1 MEEKT
6 GQNVVFERIEFFKDD
21 ILSDL
26 NPKTI
31 KAIQNKI
38 ERFKSSFLM
47 EDFLRIGD
55 TAPDFE
61 ITNAEGK
68 KIRLSKLVRQ
78 QKIVLSF
85 VRGAWCPY
93 CYLELKAYQKLLPQI
108 EALGAGLLVIS
119 SDRPDYCIDTMTRH
133 GLAFEVLSDKG
144 NKVAQ
149 KYKLVYKSETDIDL
163 WNELGLMKRD
173 ITDDDLSYELPIP
186 ATYII
191 DENMIVRYAYA
202 NPDYRRRAN
211 PIDIKNILVGL
222 KAL

>member
-1 MEEKT
+1 MQDKE
-6 GQNVVFERIEFFKDD
+6 NVVFERIEFFKDD
-21 ILSDL
+21 ILNDL

-38 ERFKSSFLM
+38 ELFRSSFM
-47 EDFLRIGD
+47 VEDFLRVGD
-55 TAPDFE
+55 SAPDFE
-61 ITNAEGK
+61 ITNHLGK
-68 KIRLSKLVRQ
+68 KVRLSKLTRK
-78 QKIVLSF
+78 QKVVLSF

-108 EALGAGLLVIS
+108 QALGTELLIIS
-119 SDRPDYCIDTMTRH
+119 SDRPDYCLDSMTRH

-149 KYKLVYKSETDIDL
+149 RYKLVYKSEAETDL
-163 WNELGLMKRD
+163 WNELGIKTKTFTGND
-173 ITDDDLSYELPIP
+173 YELPVP

-191 DENMIVRYAYA
+191 DENMIIRYAYA

-211 PIDIKNILVGL
+211 PIDVKNILVGL
-222 KAL
+222 KSLS